1 MLGRDAGWTSSYF
14 LILIAHDP
22 GAVLPPKPLPMDD
35 LQGRLLLLLEYR
47 GVDYAAVPQLCSN
60 HMPVLGFGQRE
71 KKEIDGEEEKEEE
84 EESYLSLW
92 VLQPFISDCL
102 GDLLAPPCS
111 SRPSAASLVY
121 CPIIT
126 LSMATIRL
134 LIARCRLPQW
144 MNDSVMGRRIRP
156 VVISK
161 SLEALSYLDVCAGE
175 R

>member
-1 MLGRDAGWTSSYF
+1 MLG
-14 LILIAHDP
+14 
-22 GAVLPPKPLPMDD
+22 
-35 LQGRLLLLLEYR
+35 
-47 GVDYAAVPQLCSN
+47 LCSK
-60 HMPVLGFGQRE
+60 HMPVLGFGEGDRE
-71 KKEIDGEEEKEEE
+71 ETDEAEEKEEEE
-84 EESYLSLW
+84 EESYLSLG
-92 VLQPFISDCL
+92 VLQSLISDCL
-102 GDLLAPPCS
+102 GDLLAPTGS

-126 LSMATIRL
+126 LSMATIRS

-144 MNDSVMGRRIRP
+144 MNGGVMGRRIRP